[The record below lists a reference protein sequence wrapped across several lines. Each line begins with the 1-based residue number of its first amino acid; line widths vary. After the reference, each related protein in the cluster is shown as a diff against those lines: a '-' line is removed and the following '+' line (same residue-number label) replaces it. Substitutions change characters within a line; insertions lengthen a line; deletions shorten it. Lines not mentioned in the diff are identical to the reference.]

1 MPKLLALI
9 ARARLVLLTE
19 ELRRLSVERKAVCD
33 NDRTGTQSRAGLA
46 S

>member
-19 ELRRLSVERKAVCD
+19 ELRTRVKRIP
-33 NDRTGTQSRAGLA
+33 DRV
-46 S
+46 